1 VISVSTDTTHQEFAQ
16 YSHAC
21 EFARTPEGFRAEYP
35 LWALTFSATRVT
47 AGRGSLWADVTVRDS
62 VGYLVCFTRLNL
74 LDRLARQKLAQGLD
88 RDRERRAWSGV
99 WSSLLED
106 FAARVV
112 DAWRAQEQAA
122 SEATM
127 TASDLLQQ
135 DFPDPKW
142 AVPELLP
149 EGLTLLAGKPKTGK
163 SWWALNV
170 ALAVATGGLAL
181 GRIRCE
187 PGRVLYLALE
197 DSPRRLKQRVDAL
210 LRGTRPEGLDRLEL
224 ATSWPTLDQGGL
236 ERLEARLKAELR
248 VVVLDTLARVR
259 GRTDGRE
266 NLYQADYGALAP
278 LADLA
283 RSHQVAILAVHHLRK
298 AHAEDILDLVSG
310 SAALTGAADSVL
322 LLRRARGS
330 EEATLFVTG
339 RDIEEQELAL
349 RFADRCLWVLQGPA
363 QQVAA
368 TREQQEALRTV
379 QALGGEASPKEVAQV
394 LGISPTAARL
404 RMARLAQEGF
414 LVVTTRGRYALPE
427 TDQVRERLR
436 TDERL
441 NGRTDERLNASD
453 PRSLEAFNRSSVHE
467 GSRTLANPDP
477 SPPEDHPPD
486 PGPPPGGPPGSGWA
500 LPDLDP
506 GWFLDDPDPGDPE
519 ERCWCEPAM

>member
-1 VISVSTDTTHQEFAQ
+1 MSDSTHPEFRQ
-16 YSHAC
+16 YSYYPC
-21 EFARTPEGFRAEYP
+21 EFEAIPEGFRAEYP
-35 LWALTFSATRVT
+35 LWALTFSATRISG
-47 AGRGSLWADVTVRDS
+47 GRGSVWADVAVRDS
-62 VGYLVCFTRLNL
+62 VGHLVCLARVNL
-74 LDRLARQKLAQGLD
+74 LDRLARHKLAVSLG
-88 RDRERRAWSGV
+88 RDRHSRAWSSEWGG
-99 WSSLLED
+99 LLED

-122 SEATM
+122 SEATT

-236 ERLEARLKAELR
+236 ERLEARLQAKAR
-248 VVVLDTLARVR
+248 MVVIDTLARVR
-259 GRTDGRE
+259 RRTDGQE
-266 NLYQADYGALAP
+266 NIYQADYEALAP

-283 RSHQVAILAVHHLRK
+283 RRYEVTILAVHHLRK
-298 AHAEDILDLVSG
+298 ANADDILDCVSG
-310 SAALTGAADSVL
+310 SAALTGAADAVL

-339 RDIEEQELAL
+339 RDVEEHEMAL

-363 QQVAA
+363 QQVVA
-368 TREQQEALRTV
+368 TREQQEALRAV
-379 QALGGEASPKEVAQV
+379 QALGGEASPKEVAEV

-404 RMARLAQEGF
+404 RMARLAQEGL

-427 TDQVRERLR
+427 TD
-436 TDERL
+436 
-441 NGRTDERLNASD
+441 
-453 PRSLEAFNRSSVHE
+453 
-467 GSRTLANPDP
+467 
-477 SPPEDHPPD
+477 
-486 PGPPPGGPPGSGWA
+486 
-500 LPDLDP
+500 
-506 GWFLDDPDPGDPE
+506 
-519 ERCWCEPAM
+519 